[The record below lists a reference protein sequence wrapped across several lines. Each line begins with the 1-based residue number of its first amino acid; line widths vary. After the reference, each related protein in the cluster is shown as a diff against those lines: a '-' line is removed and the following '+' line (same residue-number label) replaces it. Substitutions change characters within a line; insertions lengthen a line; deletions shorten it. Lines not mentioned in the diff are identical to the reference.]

1 MPYHETHLLTID
13 ASNRALRTF
22 LQGLGYAV
30 LAAVVMVLY
39 PVVTGAH
46 SWGDFNWPL
55 IGFALT
61 QAVGTAV
68 LSYLMRKV
76 LDPSG
81 IPTPLPPADPGPP
94 ADTTP

>member
-46 SWGDFNWPL
+46 GWGDFNWPL

-61 QAVGTAV
+61 QAVGALFVRSESRTQTGVSLRAAIRET
-68 LSYLMRKV
+68 YEKV
-76 LDPSG
+76 TG
-81 IPTPLPPADPGPP
+81 R
-94 ADTTP
+94 

>member
-1 MPYHETHLLTID
+1 MPYWEPHLLTID
-13 ASNRALRTF
+13 ARNRAVRSF
-22 LQGLGYAV
+22 LQGLGFAV
-30 LAAVVMVLY
+30 LTAVVMVLY
-39 PVVTGAH
+39 PVFTSAH
-46 SWGDFNWPL
+46 GWGDFDWSL
-55 IGFALT
+55 LAFSLV

>member
-68 LSYLMRKV
+68 LSYFMRKV
-76 LDPSG
+76 LDPSRV
-81 IPTPLPPADPGPP
+81 PTPLPPVDPGEP
-94 ADTTP
+94 T

>member
-39 PVVTGAH
+39 PVFTGAH
-46 SWGDFNWPL
+46 GWGDFNWPL

-68 LSYLMRKV
+68 LSYFMRKV
-76 LDPSG
+76 LDPSRV
-81 IPTPLPPADPGPP
+81 PTPLPPADPGEP
-94 ADTTP
+94 T